1 MLSLIILCVII
12 YFSAYFCLKASGQ
25 SMDVTP
31 IQSFEDYFI
40 GIYREEK

>member
-1 MLSLIILCVII
+1 MLSLIILCIII
-12 YFSAYFCLKASGQ
+12 YFLTYFCLKGYVQ